1 MWLTRS
7 MAGSAP
13 GGLVW
18 DRPGAVVEVP
28 DSVALE
34 LLAIPSAGFAEV
46 AAPDAEPEQSEEAQA
61 DQPDAEAEEP
71 APKRTTRARKTP
83 VAE

>member
-7 MAGSAP
+7 MSGSAQ

-28 DSVALE
+28 DDLALE
-34 LLAIPSAGFAEV
+34 LLAIPKGGFAEV
-46 AAPDAEPEQSEEAQA
+46 AAPEPAQEPDEASAAE
-61 DQPDAEAEEP
+61 DAEA
-71 APKRTTRARKTP
+71 APKRATRARKTP